1 MVAELRQVTKIFGL
15 ETGKAQSVLS
25 GIDLEIAAGETLA
38 IVGSSGSGKST
49 LLNLLGTLDHPT
61 SGEVVLFDQ
70 SVRGMDEKALAN
82 LRSENI
88 GFIFQMHHLLPQ
100 LTALE
105 NVLLPTLVYNDKS
118 RRAAATARAHSL
130 LAKVG
135 LTSHADKRPAQL
147 SGGERQRVA
156 VVRALINEPE
166 LLLAD
171 EPTGSLDETNA
182 HLLIDLLVSLNQETG
197 VAIVLVTHD
206 HSLAAKMQRL
216 LKLVG
221 GAFCPPTPAG

>member
-15 ETGKAQSVLS
+15 ETGKTQSVLS
-25 GIDLEIAAGETLA
+25 GVNLKISAGESLA

-61 SGEVVLFDQ
+61 SGEVILFGQ
-70 SVRGMDEKALAN
+70 SVRGMDEKALAT
-82 LRSENI
+82 LRAENI

-105 NVLLPTLVYNDKS
+105 NVLLPTLVYSDKS
-118 RRAAATARAHSL
+118 RRAAATNRAHSL
-130 LAKVG
+130 LARVG

-156 VVRALINEPE
+156 VVRALINEPK

-171 EPTGSLDETNA
+171 EPTGSLDEANA
-182 HLLIDLLVSLNQETG
+182 HLLIDLLVSLNQDTG
-197 VAIVLVTHD
+197 IAIVLVTHD
-206 HSLAAKMQRL
+206 QTLAAKMQRL
-216 LKLVG
+216 LRLCG
-221 GAFCPPTPAG
+221 GGFLPPNPAG